1 MDAGTWVALV
11 AAFLA
16 TVVAVAVPW
25 FTFRLAMRQDHVR
38 WIREQ
43 RSELYVD
50 MLAEAYAEQDWLK
63 LETAPAHIQESGRK
77 FLTDKRLSP
86 AERSRLAARGSIH
99 GSQRVYQLFTQFNG
113 EAHMLLISSRVEND
127 PDAIQMTVDVRLGAL
142 IDELREAIRSELGAD
157 LVPLDGGD
165 PGSAGVP

>member
-25 FTFRLAMRQDHVR
+25 FTFRLALRQDHVH

-50 MLAEAYAEQDWLK
+50 MLAEAYAEQEWLK
-63 LETAPAHIQESGRK
+63 LETAAPATQEMGRQ
-77 FLTDKRLSP
+77 FFVDKRLPP
-86 AERSRLAARGSIH
+86 AERSRLGVRGTIL
-99 GSQRVYQLFTQFNG
+99 GS
-113 EAHMLLISSRVEND
+113 
-127 PDAIQMTVDVRLGAL
+127 RL
-142 IDELREAIRSELGAD
+142 
-157 LVPLDGGD
+157 
-165 PGSAGVP
+165 